1 MDKLPTD
8 YYIFDLDGT
17 ISDPKVGIAR
27 SINFALECHD
37 FESKDEDEIEK
48 LIGLPLD
55 QMYAQLIDTTEPSLV
70 SSLVA
75 RYRERYAEIGYA
87 ENSLYE
93 GMETSL
99 RFLHSQIKSHLG
111 ICTTKPADTAQ
122 KILEMF
128 DLDQLFE
135 FVSGGVIGIEK
146 HQQLE
151 RLLHDGTISRSSLMI
166 GDRFIDIRAARHN
179 QLRSAAVLWGYGS
192 RAELE
197 REEPS
202 YLLQSPSQIKELVD

>member
-1 MDKLPTD
+1 MPTD

-37 FESKDEDEIEK
+37 FENKDEDEIGK

-55 QMYAQLIDTTEPSLV
+55 QMYAQLIDATEPSLV
-70 SSLVA
+70 SSLVT

-87 ENSLYE
+87 ENTLYE
-93 GMETSL
+93 GMESSL
-99 RFLHSQIKSHLG
+99 EFLHSQTASHLG
-111 ICTTKPADTAQ
+111 ICTTKPADMAQ

-146 HQQLE
+146 YQQLE
-151 RLLHDGTISRSSLMI
+151 QLLHDGTITRNSLMI
-166 GDRFIDIRAARHN
+166 GDRFIDIRAAQRN

-192 RAELE
+192 QAELE
-197 REEPS
+197 REQPN
-202 YLLQSPSQIKELVD
+202 YFLQSPPQIKELAG

>member
-1 MDKLPTD
+1 MARH

-27 SINFALECHD
+27 SINFALECHH
-37 FESKDEDEIEK
+37 FERKDENEIGK

-55 QMYAQLIDTTEPSLV
+55 QMYAQLIDATEPSLV

-75 RYRERYAEIGYA
+75 KYRERYTEIGYA

-99 RFLHSQIKSHLG
+99 RFLHSQTTASRLG
-111 ICTTKPADTAQ
+111 ICTTKPANMAQ

-128 DLDQLFE
+128 ELDQLFE

-151 RLLHDGTISRSSLMI
+151 QLLHLSLI
-166 GDRFIDIRAARHN
+166 HI
-179 QLRSAAVLWGYGS
+179 
-192 RAELE
+192 
-197 REEPS
+197 
-202 YLLQSPSQIKELVD
+202 

>member
-1 MDKLPTD
+1 MSAD

-37 FESKDEDEIEK
+37 FESKDEDEIGK

-55 QMYAQLIDTTEPSLV
+55 QMYAQLIDATEFSLV
-70 SSLVA
+70 SSLVVK
-75 RYRERYAEIGYA
+75 YRERYAEIGYA
-87 ENSLYE
+87 ENTLYD
-93 GMETSL
+93 GMESSL
-99 RFLHSQIKSHLG
+99 DFLHSQTASHLG
-111 ICTTKPADTAQ
+111 ICTTKPADMAQ

-128 DLDQLFE
+128 ERDQLFE

-146 HQQLE
+146 YHQLE
-151 RLLHDGTISRSSLMI
+151 QLLYDGTISQNSLMI
-166 GDRFIDIRAARHN
+166 GDRFIDVRAAQRN
-179 QLRSAAVLWGYGS
+179 QLWSAAVLWGYGS

-197 REEPS
+197 SEQPS
-202 YLLQSPSQIKELVD
+202 YLLHSPSHIKELVD

>member
-1 MDKLPTD
+1 MPRD

-27 SINFALECHD
+27 SINFALEGHD
-37 FESKDEDEIEK
+37 FESKDEDEIGK

-55 QMYAQLIDTTEPSLV
+55 QMYAQLIDATEPSLV

-75 RYRERYAEIGYA
+75 KYRERYTEIGYA

-99 RFLHSQIKSHLG
+99 RFLHSHTASHLG

-128 DLDQLFE
+128 ELDQLFE
-135 FVSGGVIGIEK
+135 FVSGGVIGIAK

-192 RAELE
+192 RFELE
-197 REEPS
+197 NEQPN
-202 YLLQSPSQIKELVD
+202 YLLQRPSQIEELVG

>member
-1 MDKLPTD
+1 MPTD

-37 FESKDEDEIEK
+37 FENKDEDEIGK

-55 QMYAQLIDTTEPSLV
+55 QMYAQLIDATEPSLV
-70 SSLVA
+70 SSLVT

-87 ENSLYE
+87 ENTLYE
-93 GMETSL
+93 GMESSL
-99 RFLHSQIKSHLG
+99 EFLHSQTASHLG
-111 ICTTKPADTAQ
+111 ICTTKPADMAQ

-146 HQQLE
+146 YQQLE
-151 RLLHDGTISRSSLMI
+151 QLLHDGTITRNSLMI
-166 GDRFIDIRAARHN
+166 GDRFIDIRAAQRN

-192 RAELE
+192 QAELE
-197 REEPS
+197 NEQPS
-202 YLLQSPSQIKELVD
+202 YFLQSPPQIKELAD

>member
-1 MDKLPTD
+1 MTRD

-27 SINFALECHD
+27 SINFALESHD
-37 FESKDEDEIEK
+37 FESKDEDEIGS

-55 QMYAQLIDTTEPSLV
+55 RMYAQLVEATEPSLV

-75 RYRERYAEIGYA
+75 KYRERYAEIGYA
-87 ENSLYE
+87 ENTLYE
-93 GMETSL
+93 GIETSL
-99 RFLHSQIKSHLG
+99 RFLHSHTSSHLG
-111 ICTTKPADTAQ
+111 ICTTKPADMAQ

-135 FVSGGVIGIEK
+135 FVSGGDIGIEK

-151 RLLHDGTISRSSLMI
+151 QLLHDDAISQNSLMI

-179 QLRSAAVLWGYGS
+179 QLQSAAVLWGYGS

-197 REEPS
+197 SEQPS
-202 YLLQSPSQIKELVD
+202 YLLQSPPQIKELVD

>member
-1 MDKLPTD
+1 MPRD

-17 ISDPKVGIAR
+17 ISDPKLGIAR

-37 FESKDEDEIEK
+37 FESKDEDEIGR

-55 QMYAQLIDTTEPSLV
+55 RMYAELAEATEPSLV

-87 ENSLYE
+87 ENTLYE

-99 RFLHSQIKSHLG
+99 RFLHSQTASHLG

-135 FVSGGVIGIEK
+135 FVSGGGIGIEK
-146 HQQLE
+146 HQQLRE
-151 RLLHDGTISRSSLMI
+151 LLHDGTISPNSLMI
-166 GDRFIDIRAARHN
+166 GDRFIDVRAAQRN
-179 QLRSAAVLWGYGS
+179 QLWSAAVLWGYGS

-197 REEPS
+197 CEEPS
-202 YLLQSPSQIKELVD
+202 YLLESPPQIKELVD

>member
-1 MDKLPTD
+1 MPRD

-17 ISDPKVGIAR
+17 ISDPKLGIAR

-37 FESKDEDEIEK
+37 FESKDEDEIGR

-55 QMYAQLIDTTEPSLV
+55 RMYAELAEATEPSLV

-87 ENSLYE
+87 ENTLYE
-93 GMETSL
+93 GMEISL
-99 RFLHSQIKSHLG
+99 RFLHSQTASHLG

-135 FVSGGVIGIEK
+135 FVSGGGIGIEK
-146 HQQLE
+146 HQQLGE
-151 RLLHDGTISRSSLMI
+151 LLHDGTISPNSLMI
-166 GDRFIDIRAARHN
+166 GDRFIDVRAAQRN
-179 QLRSAAVLWGYGS
+179 QLWSAAVLWGYGS

-197 REEPS
+197 SEEPS

>member
-1 MDKLPTD
+1 MTRD

-37 FESKDEDEIEK
+37 FESKDEDEIGS

-55 QMYAQLIDTTEPSLV
+55 RMYAQLVEATEPSLV

-75 RYRERYAEIGYA
+75 KYRERYAEIGYA
-87 ENSLYE
+87 ENTLYE
-93 GMETSL
+93 GIETSL
-99 RFLHSQIKSHLG
+99 RFLHSQTASHLG
-111 ICTTKPADTAQ
+111 ICTTKPADMAQ

-146 HQQLE
+146 YQQLE
-151 RLLHDGTISRSSLMI
+151 QLLHDGTITRNSLMI
-166 GDRFIDIRAARHN
+166 GDRFIDIRAARRN
-179 QLRSAAVLWGYGS
+179 QLWSAAVLWGYGS
-192 RAELE
+192 QAELE
-197 REEPS
+197 SEQPS
-202 YLLQSPSQIKELVD
+202 YLLQSPPQIKELVD

>member
-1 MDKLPTD
+1 MPRD

-27 SINFALECHD
+27 SINFALESHD
-37 FESKDEDEIEK
+37 FESKDEDEIGS
-48 LIGLPLD
+48 LIGLSLD
-55 QMYAQLIDTTEPSLV
+55 RMYAQLVEATEPSLV

-75 RYRERYAEIGYA
+75 KYRERYAEIGYA
-87 ENSLYE
+87 ENTLYE
-93 GMETSL
+93 GIETSL
-99 RFLHSQIKSHLG
+99 RFLHSQTASHLG
-111 ICTTKPADTAQ
+111 ICTTKPADMAQ

-135 FVSGGVIGIEK
+135 FVSGGDIGIEK

-151 RLLHDGTISRSSLMI
+151 QLLHDDAISQNSLMI

-179 QLRSAAVLWGYGS
+179 QLQSAAVLWGYGS

-197 REEPS
+197 SEQPS
-202 YLLQSPSQIKELVD
+202 YLLQSPPQIKELVA

>member
-55 QMYAQLIDTTEPSLV
+55 QMYAQLIDATEPSLV

-87 ENSLYE
+87 ANSLYE

-99 RFLHSQIKSHLG
+99 RFLHSQIKSPLG

-146 HQQLE
+146 QQQLE
-151 RLLHDGTISRSSLMI
+151 RLLYDGTISRSSLMI

-197 REEPS
+197 REEPN

>member
-1 MDKLPTD
+1 MPTN

-17 ISDPKVGIAR
+17 ISDPKIGIAR

-55 QMYAQLIDTTEPSLV
+55 QMYAQLIDATEPSLV

-99 RFLHSQIKSHLG
+99 RFLHSQTASPLG
-111 ICTTKPADTAQ
+111 ICTTKPVDTAQ

-128 DLDQLFE
+128 ELDQLFE

-197 REEPS
+197 SEEPS

>member
-1 MDKLPTD
+1 MPTD

-37 FESKDEDEIEK
+37 FENKDEDEIGK

-55 QMYAQLIDTTEPSLV
+55 QMYAQLIDATEPSLV

-87 ENSLYE
+87 ENTLYE
-93 GMETSL
+93 GMESSL
-99 RFLHSQIKSHLG
+99 EFLHSETASHLG
-111 ICTTKPADTAQ
+111 ICTTKPADMAQ

-135 FVSGGVIGIEK
+135 FVSGGDIGIEK

-151 RLLHDGTISRSSLMI
+151 QLLHDDAISQNSLMI
-166 GDRFIDIRAARHN
+166 GDRFIDVRAARHN
-179 QLRSAAVLWGYGS
+179 QLQSAAVLWGYGS

-197 REEPS
+197 SEQPS
-202 YLLQSPSQIKELVD
+202 YLLQSPPQIKELVD

>member
-1 MDKLPTD
+1 MPRD

-27 SINFALECHD
+27 SINFALESHD
-37 FESKDEDEIEK
+37 FESKDEDEIGS

-55 QMYAQLIDTTEPSLV
+55 RMYAQLVEATEPSLV

-75 RYRERYAEIGYA
+75 KYRERYAEIGYA
-87 ENSLYE
+87 ENTLYE
-93 GMETSL
+93 GMEISL
-99 RFLHSQIKSHLG
+99 RFLHSQTASHLG

-122 KILEMF
+122 KILDMF
-128 DLDQLFE
+128 DLHQLFE
-135 FVSGGVIGIEK
+135 FVSGGDIGIEK

-151 RLLHDGTISRSSLMI
+151 QLLHDDAISQNSLMI

-179 QLRSAAVLWGYGS
+179 QLQSAAVLWGYGS

-197 REEPS
+197 SEQPS
-202 YLLQSPSQIKELVD
+202 YLLQSPPQIKELVD

>member
-37 FESKDEDEIEK
+37 FESKDEDEIGK

-55 QMYAQLIDTTEPSLV
+55 QMYAQLIDATEPSLV
-70 SSLVA
+70 TSLVA
-75 RYRERYAEIGYA
+75 RYRERYTEIGYA

-93 GMETSL
+93 GMEISL
-99 RFLHSQIKSHLG
+99 RFLHSQTASHLG

-128 DLDQLFE
+128 ELDQLFE

-202 YLLQSPSQIKELVD
+202 YLLKSPSQIKELVD

>member
-1 MDKLPTD
+1 MPKD

-37 FESKDEDEIEK
+37 FESKDEDEIGK

-55 QMYAQLIDTTEPSLV
+55 QMYAQLIDVTEPSLV
-70 SSLVA
+70 SSLVVK
-75 RYRERYAEIGYA
+75 YRERYTEIGYA
-87 ENSLYE
+87 ENRMYD
-93 GMETSL
+93 GMEASL
-99 RFLHSQIKSHLG
+99 RFLDSQTASHLG
-111 ICTTKPADTAQ
+111 ICTTKPVDMAQ

-128 DLDQLFE
+128 ELDQLFE